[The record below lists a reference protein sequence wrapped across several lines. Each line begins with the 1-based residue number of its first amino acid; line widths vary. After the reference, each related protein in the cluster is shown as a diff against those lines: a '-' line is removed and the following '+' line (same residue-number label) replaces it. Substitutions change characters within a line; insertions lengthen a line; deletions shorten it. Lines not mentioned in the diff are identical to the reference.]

1 MKKFW
6 QENKGIVIFATVMF
20 VIISTLVGVAIN
32 QSVKHQEWLDNL
44 SPEELAAYEAEQEA
58 ERQSNIH
65 EYELIS
71 VSQYV
76 KNVTNGFGGVVRTE
90 VCYTFCYLD
99 NGVLKQVDDFSH
111 LEYGLTK
118 LIIGDK
124 DMYIID
130 TNGADDYRYLQLT
143 EETLKNIKTLANG

>member
-1 MKKFW
+1 MKKIW
-6 QENKGIVIFATVMF
+6 KENKGIIIFSVIMF
-20 VIISTLVGVAIN
+20 VIISTLIGFAIN
-32 QSVKHQEWLDNL
+32 ESVKHQKWLDSL

-58 ERQSNIH
+58 ERQNNIH
-65 EYELIS
+65 RYEIIS

-118 LIIGDK
+118 LVIGDK

-130 TNGADDYRYLQLT
+130 TNGADDYKYLQLT